1 MLMVVC
7 PLLNYN
13 LMLDFIW
20 KYKYVCFLF
29 IFSVFIYSC
38 FLISNPKI
46 FFETERILKYADDI
60 QVELKE
66 SFNDKNL
73 LLVGIEFDDTISYQQ
88 IRDLDSVYQIIKDDS
103 LVSIER
109 SIFSDKRM
117 IFSGLFFHSFNV
129 LNIND
134 ISAYNNSIKK
144 LITKPSLFLSDNFK
158 SLFFIIEIKNG
169 VNEQLQNNIINKIK
183 KNFYLAN
190 PINVF
195 VSGQIPSELYMQK
208 KVVSELILLTI
219 LSAVFCFLILWIFT
233 LNIRFVILTLL
244 SVLFSIVIS
253 MSVSQLIYGGIELV
267 MIIMPAIIFIVCVS
281 DLMHLINN
289 DNITHDNKFE
299 FFKQKIKNIGIPV
312 GLTSLTTAIGFLSF
326 CFSEVLPITRFGII
340 TTIGILIS
348 LSIILVSYAIC
359 VDLNLHLFKG
369 NKKLNILIN
378 DFISSIIRFN
388 NKLYLRIII
397 ISMILFSFYGIAK
410 ISVDNY
416 LTDEV
421 NKKSK
426 LFKEMSFFNE
436 NFGGI
441 KPISFKIAITDD
453 VDINQLIE
461 FENFLENKGFSL
473 DLSIN
478 RLIDNPELV
487 SRKLFKKITKDIYKI
502 QTRMPDIGSRESFLV
517 FNEVK
522 QKAKALNLDLKMGGA
537 GYLFDQ
543 VSNKLTKEILYG
555 LLIAILTI
563 GILFII
569 INDFNIRYFI
579 VALIPNVFPILV
591 AIGILCMSDFYFS
604 LSNAFIFAIV
614 FGLIVDDSIHILS
627 SYRFNIKKG
636 MDKEKAIEKSLTITA
651 RAVIKTTIIVIVS
664 LIPLLMS
671 EFKSVSQLS
680 IITILSAI
688 IAIIFDLIYLPKLIR
703 KLL

>member
-1 MLMVVC
+1 
-7 PLLNYN
+7 
-13 LMLDFIW
+13 
-20 KYKYVCFLF
+20 
-29 IFSVFIYSC
+29 
-38 FLISNPKI
+38 
-46 FFETERILKYADDI
+46 
-60 QVELKE
+60 
-66 SFNDKNL
+66 
-73 LLVGIEFDDTISYQQ
+73 
-88 IRDLDSVYQIIKDDS
+88 
-103 LVSIER
+103 
-109 SIFSDKRM
+109 
-117 IFSGLFFHSFNV
+117 
-129 LNIND
+129 
-134 ISAYNNSIKK
+134 
-144 LITKPSLFLSDNFK
+144 
-158 SLFFIIEIKNG
+158 
-169 VNEQLQNNIINKIK
+169 
-183 KNFYLAN
+183 
-190 PINVF
+190 
-195 VSGQIPSELYMQK
+195 
-208 KVVSELILLTI
+208 
-219 LSAVFCFLILWIFT
+219 
-233 LNIRFVILTLL
+233 
-244 SVLFSIVIS
+244 
-253 MSVSQLIYGGIELV
+253 
-267 MIIMPAIIFIVCVS
+267 
-281 DLMHLINN
+281 
-289 DNITHDNKFE
+289 
-299 FFKQKIKNIGIPV
+299 
-312 GLTSLTTAIGFLSF
+312 
-326 CFSEVLPITRFGII
+326 
-340 TTIGILIS
+340 
-348 LSIILVSYAIC
+348 
-359 VDLNLHLFKG
+359 
-369 NKKLNILIN
+369 
-378 DFISSIIRFN
+378 
-388 NKLYLRIII
+388 
-397 ISMILFSFYGIAK
+397 MILFSFYGIAK

-569 INDFNIRYFI
+569 INDFNIKYFI

-636 MDKEKAIEKSLTITA
+636 MDQEKAIEKSLTITA